1 MELLSHYPLVR
12 YVVEVMFMITLTVF
26 VLGVLV
32 STWSV
37 FARHFSS
44 GERHRR
50 WKRPEEFG
58 AGCWKLPK

>member
-12 YVVEVMFMITLTVF
+12 YVVEVMFMITLTAF
-26 VLGVLV
+26 VLGVLA

-37 FARHFSS
+37 FGRHFSS

-50 WKRPEEFG
+50 WKRPEDFR